1 MSGILVPGV
10 PERAYLR
17 GDPPPGATGE
27 LAGPS
32 LSSTGARRI
41 LQSPSL
47 YRHEADHP
55 EPATDAMDIGSV
67 AHKRILG
74 VGSDVVV
81 VDARDWRMKGARAH
95 RDQCR
100 ADGLVAI
107 HRGQLPGTGAMA
119 RAVGRHPLAS
129 RILDGAAKEVSGWWV
144 DPATGVCCRLRIDAL
159 HPRAIV
165 DVKTT
170 TTVTPDEW
178 VRNHVTRYGY
188 HIQAAWYL
196 DGHEAITGQRL
207 PFLWIVVR
215 STPPHDVWVVDLA
228 DVDLDLGRERAH
240 EARVLYAECAS
251 QNDWPEAGRYPGREP
266 DVLHL
271 SLPGWMH
278 REREYAA

>member
-17 GDPPPGATGE
+17 GDPPSGATGD

-55 EPATDAMDIGSV
+55 ETATDAMDIGSV

-74 VGSDVVV
+74 VGSDVRI
-81 VDARDWRMKGARAH
+81 VDARDWRTKAAQTARNEG
-95 RDQCR
+95 R
-100 ADGLVAI
+100 ADGLVVV
-107 HRGQLPGTGAMA
+107 HRGQLRGTGAMA
-119 RAVGRHPLAS
+119 RAVRRHSLAA

-144 DPATGVCCRLRIDAL
+144 DPETGVCCRMRIDAL
-159 HPRAIV
+159 HPRAVV

-170 TTVTPDEW
+170 AVTPDEW
-178 VRNHVTRYGY
+178 VRIHVARYGY

-207 PFLWIVVR
+207 PFLWVLVR
-215 STPPHDVWVVDLA
+215 SAPPHDVWVVDLA
-228 DVDLDLGRERAH
+228 DVDINLGRERAR
-240 EARVLYAECAS
+240 EARALYAECAS
-251 QNDWPEAGRYPGREP
+251 LDDWPEAGRAPGEQP

>member
-1 MSGILVPGV
+1 MRGVLAPRV

-17 GDPPPGATGE
+17 GDPPPGATGD

-41 LQSPSL
+41 LLSPSL
-47 YRHEADHP
+47 FRHEVDRP

-74 VGSDVVV
+74 VGSDIRI

-100 ADGLVAI
+100 ADGLAVI
-107 HRGQLPGTGAMA
+107 HRGQLAGTGAMA
-119 RAVGRHPLAS
+119 RAVRKHPLAA
-129 RILDGAAKEVSGWWV
+129 RVLAGAVKEVSGWWV
-144 DPATGVCCRLRIDAL
+144 DDETGVCCRMRIDAL
-159 HPRAIV
+159 HPRAVV

-170 TTVTPDEW
+170 TAVTPDEW
-178 VRNHVTRYGY
+178 VRSHVARYGY

-196 DGHEAITGQRL
+196 DGHEAITRQRL
-207 PFLWIVVR
+207 PFLWIIVR
-215 STPPHDVWVVDLA
+215 SSPPHDVWVVDLT
-228 DVDLDLGRERAH
+228 DVDIDLGRERAR
-240 EARVLYAECAS
+240 EARALYAECAS
-251 QNDWPEAGRYPGREP
+251 LDDWPEAGRAPGEQP